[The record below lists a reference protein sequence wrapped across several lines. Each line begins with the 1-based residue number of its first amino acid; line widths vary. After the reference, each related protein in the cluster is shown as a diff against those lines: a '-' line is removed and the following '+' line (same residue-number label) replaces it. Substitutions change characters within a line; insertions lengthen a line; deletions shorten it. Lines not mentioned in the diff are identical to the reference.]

1 MKHHCNQCICFAE
14 DSLAR
19 DKSPSTLEIN
29 ITVPQGLPGVTELFP
44 WSIKSDPASLQARGT
59 DRLGSTLLLMHGSSL
74 PAPLLS
80 DPNPYYYSPEFFRFQ
95 QLKSKQNH
103 FSKT

>member
-44 WSIKSDPASLQARGT
+44 WSVNQ
-59 DRLGSTLLLMHGSSL
+59 TLLLCR
-74 PAPLLS
+74 
-80 DPNPYYYSPEFFRFQ
+80 PEEQ
-95 QLKSKQNH
+95 AVWAALCY
-103 FSKT
+103 